1 MSYPQYK
8 DKMIN
13 ELTKKVK
20 KMFVV
25 GLENVQELGA
35 DYFLPYAG
43 YSKAYVK
50 NKNYHL
56 EAFDPT
62 YKNLLELI
70 KDEKI

>member
-13 ELTKKVK
+13 ELTKVK
-20 KMFVV
+20 KDVVV

-35 DYFLPYAG
+35 DYFLPYTG

-56 EAFDPT
+56 EAFT
-62 YKNLLELI
+62 LLI
-70 KDEKI
+70 KTCLN